1 MFGRLGRV
9 LVAMAIGLA
18 GLIVVQML
26 RLRRMEFLPLHPGFY
41 VSHQVEP
48 RSASDRLLPPLRVL
62 TFGDSTTAGVGVDR
76 AEESLPMV
84 LAQHLADARGRR
96 VRVLNFGW
104 SGARMEDLVRD
115 QVARAGRPLREG
127 EQPWLPTADLVVMV
141 VGANDATHATAPNR
155 FRAALRS
162 VLETVQREA
171 PRAEVVV
178 AGIPLFRGALHE
190 LEPLMSIVDA
200 YGVLLRRIQHQ
211 EAQRAGV
218 HYADLRTAVPRLA
231 AAQGLRIDDV
241 LASDNFHP
249 SARGY
254 RIWGDAIFDAL
265 TAGASR
271 TSGRGP

>member
-1 MFGRLGRV
+1 MFSRLGWS
-9 LVAMAIGLA
+9 LLAMLIGLA
-18 GLIVVQML
+18 SLVAVQML

-41 VSHQVEP
+41 VSHHVDP
-48 RSASDRLLPPLRVL
+48 RSGSGGQLPPLRLL

-84 LAQHLADARGRR
+84 LAQHLADERDRR

-104 SGARMEDLVRD
+104 SGARMQDLVRD

-127 EQPWLPTADLVVMV
+127 EPPWLPTADLVVIV
-141 VGANDATHATAPNR
+141 VGANDATHATARRR

-178 AGIPLFRGALHE
+178 AGIPRFRGALPQ

-211 EAQRAGV
+211 EARRAGV

-231 AAQGLRIDDV
+231 AKEGLRIDDV
-241 LASDNFHP
+241 LASDHFHP

-254 RIWGDAIFDAL
+254 RIWGDAIFDVLA
-265 TAGASR
+265 AGEQR
-271 TSGRGP
+271 